1 MKKAECQELFVVKK
15 EDAPEI
21 IKVKGVRGYVDEQNV
36 AWLNVE
42 DVARGLGFVQR
53 QIKNGKEYISLR
65 LETVNRYLAEFG
77 FPSSLGK
84 DDFIPENMFYRLA
97 MKANNE
103 AAKEFQA
110 KVADE
115 ILPNIRKHGF
125 YATPTK
131 IEEIVRDPDR
141 FIEELYNGYKRV
153 KSERDE
159 ALAQVAELK
168 PKADYCEMIL
178 QSEEALPV
186 TVIAKDYGMS
196 AASFNEL
203 LNKLRI
209 HFKVGKTY
217 VLYQP
222 YAGLGYTRT
231 VTTNLREGFS
241 VTQLRWTQKGRMFLY
256 NMLKKLGILPTM
268 EQESPMAT
276 LF

>member
-1 MKKAECQELFVVKK
+1 MKKAECQELFLVNKK
-15 EDAPEI
+15 DAPEI

-42 DVARGLGFVQR
+42 DVARGLGFVQV
-53 QIKNGKEYISLR
+53 KNGVEYPRYDRISAW
-65 LETVNRYLAEFG
+65 LAEYG
-77 FPSSLGK
+77 FPHRVGK
-84 DDFIPENMFYRLA
+84 EDYIPENMFYRLA

-153 KSERDE
+153 KSERDA

-168 PKADYCEMIL
+168 PKADYTEKVL
-178 QSEEALPV
+178 QSDEKLTSEL
-186 TVIAKDYGMS
+186 IAKEYGHTGAWLHQILKSIGKMYPRGQKWYLKAPYDKYNYRVS
-196 AASFNEL
+196 ETVL
-203 LNKLRI
+203 LG
-209 HFKVGKTY
+209 HGKTAVNQY
-217 VLYQP
+217 WTQ
-222 YAGLGYTRT
+222 AGRYFIYNTLAEIGYHP
-231 VTTNLREGFS
+231 LRES
-241 VTQLRWTQKGRMFLY
+241 
-256 NMLKKLGILPTM
+256 
-268 EQESPMAT
+268 ESSMAT
-276 LF
+276 LL

>member
-1 MKKAECQELFVVKK
+1 MKKAECQELSLVKK
-15 EDAPEI
+15 ENAPEI
-21 IKVKGVRGYVDEQNV
+21 IKVKGVRGYVDEENV

-42 DVARGLGFVQR
+42 DVARGLGFTQV
-53 QIKNGKEYISLR
+53 KNGVEYPRYDRISAW
-65 LETVNRYLAEFG
+65 LAEYG
-77 FPSSLGK
+77 FPHRVGK
-84 DDFIPENMFYRLA
+84 EDYIPENMFYRLA